1 MSLTLKEILNKDI
14 TRSIDG
20 VIKAGD
26 ESHILQ
32 EVEEYVITREIE
44 RELSKFVGC
53 YKQSIQD
60 GSQYPYNGVWISGYF
75 GSGKSHLLKMLSLLL
90 ANRHIDGISLKDTF
104 LSKITDAILK
114 ADLEQIIEHP
124 STSILFNI
132 EQMAESA
139 KNRSYDPVLFAFWR
153 MFTRM
158 RGYYDESGP
167 LANFERHLDEEGL
180 LGNFRDFYQRN
191 NQISWNEARP
201 KALLLGRRTFIKTL
215 AAFQDIPETEASRV
229 IEGYEKGFSLS
240 VDGFC
245 TEVYNWLESRPQK
258 NHRLNFFVDE
268 VGQFI
273 AGNVSYMLSLQT
285 ITETLGVKTNE
296 RAWVFVT
303 SQEAIDKIVG
313 DTSHQESADFSKIMA
328 RFSFRIPLSSKD
340 VREVI
345 QRRLL
350 EKNQRGTEILRDFYS
365 KEKNSLR
372 TVFTFGEGA
381 KSIQYKSEEDFINS
395 YPFPAY
401 QYDLLQEALH
411 GLGEHSAFIGKHVSR
426 GERSM
431 LEMFQDVGKA
441 YKDKELF
448 SFASFDTMYEG
459 IRSTL
464 DTGLIMAINQAEH
477 NLDNTLA
484 VRVLKA
490 LLLVKYVRG
499 FRATFENL
507 KILLADRLDENSEQ
521 FGKNLREALT
531 QLERQTYIR
540 RTGEVYEYLTNDE
553 KDAEEEIQR
562 IPIDIAQNRKF
573 CTDQLFGEIIKAT
586 RIRYEHNGEDYSFQ
600 KAVDDESP
608 KGQGDLVIRLVTPWH
623 PDAGNRNAILTRA
636 MGRKELAIFLPDDAN
651 FMEELETLNKT
662 SSWLNMIDANLPRY
676 ARIVADKRAHN
687 KDRIQILRDRVK
699 ALLASADF
707 AIGNEE
713 ITANGG
719 AAIDRI
725 ERAFQDLIRR
735 SYPNLRMLQNHYTQD
750 SLRKILFQSPD
761 LIDDGSSQATE
772 AENEML
778 SWIQRRFAASQPINL
793 AMIKDE
799 FSRNQYGWYEWA
811 ILCTVALLFM
821 HQAIELSRATEVLG
835 RDEVFNILNQ
845 NRGHESVSIR
855 PAPKVSMADIE
866 RLKKLHLDLF
876 HKGNDKKTPKEC
888 GIEFKA
894 ELLELRKKLDEEIRK
909 APDFAFL
916 KSLRDASLQ
925 LETLL
930 KREWHYFLE
939 QYEEYAD
946 NLRKLVEDSI
956 EPAIAFLKGPN
967 VETWKRIDAWFN
979 ENHDNLN
986 ELELESAIEAIKA
999 YRASPDLYKTSATRH
1014 AKELW
1019 TSLAAKQKELLES
1032 LRAETA
1038 QQIESSFQQI
1048 EKSPEWRAASEET
1061 RSSIRAEFDRL
1072 REQSE
1077 HTRSFGAIRDIGLTK
1092 ARKVYDSALR
1102 RLAPPTGPYTALQEQ
1117 YATAEERKISYGKP
1131 TLKTEQDVDEYA
1143 AALARRWKE
1152 LIRQGKYI
1160 ELQQREVD

>member
-1 MSLTLKEILNKDI
+1 MSIKINEILNKDI
-14 TRSIDG
+14 TRPIDG

-32 EVEEYVITREIE
+32 EVEEYVITREID
-44 RELSKFVGC
+44 RELRKFVEYYG
-53 YKQSIQD
+53 QSIQD
-60 GSQYPYNGVWISGYF
+60 GAKFPFNGVWISGYF

-90 ANRHIDGISLKDTF
+90 ANRHIDGTSVKDIF
-104 LSKITDAILK
+104 LSKITDAIFR
-114 ADLEQIIEHP
+114 ADFEKIIDHP

-139 KNRSYDPVLFAFWR
+139 KNRSHDPVLFAFWR
-153 MFTRM
+153 MFNRM

-167 LANFERHLDEEGL
+167 LANFERHLDEEGRL
-180 LGNFRDFYQRN
+180 EAFKEFYQHKN
-191 NQISWNEARP
+191 NVPWNTARQ
-201 KALLLGRRTFIKTL
+201 KAMLLGRKTFIGTF
-215 AAFQDIPETEASRV
+215 AEFQGLTEDEASRI
-229 IEGYEKGFSLS
+229 IENYEKGFSLS

-245 TEVYNWLESRPQK
+245 TDVANWLASRPQK

-273 AGNVSYMLSLQT
+273 AGNVNYMLSLQT

-313 DTSHQESADFSKIMA
+313 DRTHQQSTDFSKIIA
-328 RFSFRIPLSSKD
+328 RFRFRIALSSAD

-350 EKNQRGTEILRDFYS
+350 EKNERGTELLRDFYHTE
-365 KEKNSLR
+365 KESMR
-372 TVFTFGEGA
+372 TVFSFREGA
-381 KSIQYKSEEDFINS
+381 ANSFYKHEEDFVYS

-401 QYDLLQEALH
+401 QYDLLQQALH
-411 GLGEHSAFIGKHVSR
+411 GLGEHNAFVGKHVSR

-431 LEMFQDVGKA
+431 LEMFQDVGKI
-441 YKDKELF
+441 YKDKELY
-448 SFASFDTMYEG
+448 SFAPFDAMYEG

-464 DTGLIMAINQAEH
+464 DTGLIMAISQAEH
-477 NLDNTLA
+477 NLDNPLA
-484 VRVLKA
+484 IRILKA
-490 LLLVKYVRG
+490 LLLIKYVRG

-507 KILLADRLDENSEQ
+507 KVLLTESLDGNGPQFENE
-521 FGKNLREALT
+521 LREALA

-540 RTGEVYEYLTNDE
+540 RTGEIYEYLTNDE

-562 IPIDIAQNRKF
+562 ISIDYAQYRKF
-573 CTDQLFGEIIKAT
+573 LGDQLFGEIIKT
-586 RIRYEHNGEDYSFQ
+586 SKIRYEEIGEDYAFQ
-600 KAVDDESP
+600 KAVDDETP
-608 KGQGDLVIRLVTPWH
+608 KGQGELVLRLITPWH
-623 PDAGNRNAILTRA
+623 PDADNRTAILVRA
-636 MGRKELAIFLPDDAN
+636 MGRKELLIFLPDDAS
-651 FMEELETLNKT
+651 FMEELETYYKT
-662 SSWLNMIDANLPRY
+662 NSWLNMIDANQPKY

-687 KDRIQILRDRVK
+687 AERIKSLRERMK
-699 ALLASADF
+699 ALAGSAEF
-707 AIGNEE
+707 AVGDEE
-713 ITANGG
+713 ITVNG
-719 AAIDRI
+719 ATAIDRI
-725 ERAFQDLIRR
+725 ERAFQELVRR
-735 SYPNLRMLQNHYTQD
+735 SYPNLKMIKVHYSQE
-750 SLRKILFQSPD
+750 SLRNILYRPED
-761 LIDDGSSQATE
+761 LLEGESFEATE
-772 AENEML
+772 AETEML
-778 SWIQRRFAASQPINL
+778 SWIKRKFAASEAITL
-793 AMIKDE
+793 ASLKEE
-799 FSRNQYGWYEWA
+799 FSRGSYGWYEWA

-855 PAPKVSMADIE
+855 LAPNVSKADIE
-866 RLKKLHLDLF
+866 RLKQLHLDLF

-909 APDFAFL
+909 APDFSFL
-916 KSLRDASLQ
+916 ESLRNASQQ

-939 QYEEYAD
+939 QYDEYAD

-967 VETWKRIDAWFN
+967 VETWKRIDAWFD

-1102 RLAPPTGPYTALQEQ
+1102 RLAPPTGPYPAPREQ

-1143 AALARRWKE
+1143 AELARRWKE

-1160 ELQQREVD
+1160 EL